1 MTATSIVND
10 ALAALEAAFVDDYLR
25 SRGYSRE
32 TLSELP
38 RRAAERI
45 LAEAEAEA
53 SLLLAQIE
61 ARTHLL
67 HELDERHVG

>member
-25 SRGYSRE
+25 GRGYSRE

-53 SLLLAQIE
+53 SVLLAQIE
-61 ARTHLL
+61 ARTRLL
-67 HELDERHVG
+67 RELDEGDSK